1 MSASLSRYSKSLNA
15 NILMYDDAERP
26 NFSALILI
34 FSFSSSDTRIA
45 INDSFNILYN
55 FVLTNKIQIYNLK
68 TIKSCFLLRI
78 NKCLTFSILTF
89 IKISKKFP
97 KTKEKTQTLKNSSK
111 SLC

>member
-55 FVLTNKIQIYNLK
+55 FVLTNKIQIYNHK
-68 TIKSCFLLRI
+68 HTKSCSFLNFNI
-78 NKCLTFSILTF
+78 YLTYKRKRKLAN
-89 IKISKKFP
+89 
-97 KTKEKTQTLKNSSK
+97 E
-111 SLC
+111 SLVVN